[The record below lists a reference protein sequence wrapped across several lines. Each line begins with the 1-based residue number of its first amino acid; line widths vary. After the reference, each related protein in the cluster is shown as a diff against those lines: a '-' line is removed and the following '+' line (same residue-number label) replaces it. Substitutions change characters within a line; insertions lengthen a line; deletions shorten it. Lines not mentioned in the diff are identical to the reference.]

1 MKLGC
6 HTLQWGMAI
15 DKKDRYTWDG
25 TERGITLSEVLR
37 DIAKLKFAGFECTD
51 NDVGVYSADVQG
63 FRRAVKKSGVE
74 FVSTW
79 STVFPKKLPA
89 TFRSVVNTSLPMSD
103 PSQYLPISVRK
114 IDKSKTKSEVE
125 RQVDYA
131 RLVFRM
137 GARLLTVG
145 GPYMAREHVRDGD
158 YATLGEA
165 LNEFGGELE
174 KMGMRMAYHPEVGT
188 PVTTSEDVDR
198 LFDHAD
204 RNLVHLCL
212 ETAHLTAAGDDPVKF
227 VNKYTDRIIHAHF
240 KDLADGLFGELG
252 TGVVDFKGIVR
263 ALNGFGYDGWVMS
276 ELDFPRDTP
285 YESAVRNKRYL
296 DNLMKGR

>member
-15 DKKDRYTWDG
+15 DKKERYTWDG

-89 TFRSVVNTSLPMSD
+89 TFRSVVNTNLPMCD
-103 PSQYLPISVRK
+103 PSQYLPISIGK

-125 RQVDYA
+125 AGSNDSDPSGSSSFSSNSLMLQWCV
-131 RLVFRM
+131 
-137 GARLLTVG
+137 
-145 GPYMAREHVRDGD
+145 
-158 YATLGEA
+158 
-165 LNEFGGELE
+165 
-174 KMGMRMAYHPEVGT
+174 
-188 PVTTSEDVDR
+188 
-198 LFDHAD
+198 
-204 RNLVHLCL
+204 CL
-212 ETAHLTAAGDDPVKF
+212 QENPT
-227 VNKYTDRIIHAHF
+227 
-240 KDLADGLFGELG
+240 
-252 TGVVDFKGIVR
+252 
-263 ALNGFGYDGWVMS
+263 
-276 ELDFPRDTP
+276 
-285 YESAVRNKRYL
+285 
-296 DNLMKGR
+296 